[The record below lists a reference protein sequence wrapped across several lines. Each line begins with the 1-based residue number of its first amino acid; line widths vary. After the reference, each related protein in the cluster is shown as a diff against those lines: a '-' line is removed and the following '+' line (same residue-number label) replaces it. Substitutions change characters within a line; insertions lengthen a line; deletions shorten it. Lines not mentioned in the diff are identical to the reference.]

1 MARKQSYRVAKP
13 AIVIIVDGDNE
24 KWYISQARAYYP
36 NNGVRSIKIKPEM
49 VQHKR
54 CRDLFESAH
63 QKLGE
68 GASSVFLVLDL
79 DTIRKDARDLIDFH
93 NLYSQY
99 IKVKSGNKSRKNKWM
114 EKLTIIVN
122 NPCLE
127 FWYLLHFKPT
137 TKFYDDFCAIREDI
151 RKINALSNYDK
162 SQEYYYNA
170 PDIFTRLGGLKGL
183 ENARL
188 NSNGIA
194 FYINKCNQSGI
205 SEMPL
210 LFDFFDS
217 L

>member
-99 IKVKSGNKSRKNKWM
+99 IKVKSGNKSRKKSERLYSEQTLRTEGENHNFVSFWLRASPTGTFHSTQK
-114 EKLTIIVN
+114 
-122 NPCLE
+122 NPCYCLQE
-127 FWYLLHFKPT
+127 TVCESWRRQGGRCSARIT
-137 TKFYDDFCAIREDI
+137 QGC
-151 RKINALSNYDK
+151 KI
-162 SQEYYYNA
+162 
-170 PDIFTRLGGLKGL
+170 
-183 ENARL
+183 
-188 NSNGIA
+188 
-194 FYINKCNQSGI
+194 
-205 SEMPL
+205 
-210 LFDFFDS
+210 
-217 L
+217 

>member
-1 MARKQSYRVAKP
+1 MARKQSYRIAKP
-13 AIVIIVDGDNE
+13 AIVIIVDGDDE
-24 KWYISQARAYYP
+24 KWYISQARDYYP
-36 NNGVRSIKIKPEM
+36 NNAVRSIKIKPEM

-63 QKLGE
+63 QKLDE

-79 DTIRKDARDLIDFH
+79 DTIRKDAKDMIDFH

-99 IKVKSGNKSRKNKWM
+99 IIVKSGNKSRKNKWM

-137 TKFYDDFCAIREDI
+137 TKFYNDFCAIRKDI
-151 RKINALSNYDK
+151 RKINALSDYDK

-183 ENARL
+183 ETARI
-188 NSNGIA
+188 NSNGIS
-194 FYINKCNQSGI
+194 FNVSKCNQSGI
-205 SEMPL
+205 SEMSL
-210 LFDFFDS
+210 LFNFFD
-217 L
+217 LL